1 MNIAGLHCCM
11 CLCKKFHL
19 SANELGIGG
28 GGGVLLPSLYR
39 HLSLRFDC
47 DF

>member
-28 GGGVLLPSLYR
+28 GGGGGGCIATKFVQTP
-39 HLSLRFDC
+39 LSQI
-47 DF
+47 

>member
-28 GGGVLLPSLYR
+28 GGGCIATKFVQTP
-39 HLSLRFDC
+39 LSQI
-47 DF
+47 